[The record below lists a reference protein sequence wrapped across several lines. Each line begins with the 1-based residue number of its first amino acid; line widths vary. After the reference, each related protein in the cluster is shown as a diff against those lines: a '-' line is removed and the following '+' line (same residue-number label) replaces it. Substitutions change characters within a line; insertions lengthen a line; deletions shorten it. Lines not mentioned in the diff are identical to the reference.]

1 MWKKI
6 GVVILIVLLLCG
18 LVACNNNANSGDT
31 NNDNGS
37 NGNKNNNETVVNNKV
52 LIAYFSATG
61 RTKNVAETISEVTG
75 GNLYEIVPTTPYSQ
89 QDLNYNNN
97 NSRANIEQGDP
108 NSRPSING
116 TVEAMDEY
124 DVVFIGYPIWHG
136 QAPRIIS
143 TFIESYD
150 FSGKKIIPFCTSSSS
165 GIGSSD
171 TNLHSLASDAEWLAG
186 RRLSSNVTR
195 EDVTSWLGEID
206 LSIVG
211 DVSKFDLESGAN
223 GNAPTV
229 KLNSGYEM
237 PILGLGTYSLL
248 GDTAKNSVLSAL
260 RHGVRLID
268 TAYMYGNEV
277 EIGEAIRESGVPR
290 EEIFVITK
298 IYPGEQFS
306 NPEKAIQDA
315 LNKLN
320 IEYIDMMLL
329 HHPGANDV
337 KAYKAMEKY
346 VANGKIRSLGLSNW
360 YIEEIDDF
368 ISQVSIMPAL
378 VQNEIHPFYQEKQ
391 VVPYMHNLG
400 IVMQAWYPFGGRG
413 HTSEIFNNETIKS
426 IAIAHSVSSAQVV
439 LRWHLQ
445 RGIVAIPGSSNP
457 DHILENISVFDFNLT
472 DAEMNAIAALDRNE
486 KHDWY

>member
-108 NSRPSING
+108 NSRPGING
-116 TVEAMDEY
+116 VVEAMDEY

-426 IAIAHSVSSAQVV
+426 IANAHSVSSAQVV